1 MEIAQLVINFKKS
14 FLKTALSIF
23 KFFEEDCLENI
34 LFTFHK
40 DVIIFA
46 YFYN

>member
-1 MEIAQLVINFKKS
+1 MEIAQLLINFKKS
-14 FLKTALSIF
+14 FWKTALSIF
-23 KFFEEDCLENI
+23 KFFEEDCLKNI
-34 LFTFHK
+34 LFTFQK